1 VEDGINSNDRKKR
14 GILYLFM
21 LRMEPISTTSKAWYS
36 LLIHAEDGTNSN
48 GSKEGGI
55 LYLLML
61 LDMYGDLFNFFWLF
75 GTESRR

>member
-1 VEDGINSNDRKKR
+1 
-14 GILYLFM
+14 
-21 LRMEPISTTSKAWYS
+21 MESIPTTTKSLVFFTSSCGGWNQFQRQQKAWYS
-36 LLIHAEDGTNSN
+36 LLIHAENGTNSRD
-48 GSKEGGI
+48 SKKGGI